1 MDFSQKTFVIKDL
14 LIFLLVS
21 VLLFLVVFIHPIMF
35 FNDEWVTANQLH
47 QLSDGSQ
54 IQYNEGKYGVHRNGT
69 VDIYFEV
76 RHNSLPYTSYLPL
89 ASIPVLW
96 ILTAIGDHITYLII
110 VIWISL
116 ALLLTLL
123 VSESVLLPK
132 IFSNRIIRV
141 LLLSGIILFFLSNL
155 VTYNPLSISGASDSS
170 EVLAVVLYH
179 MILYSLFTV
188 ILLLINWAL
197 FSTPTQAVFGA
208 VTSLCCSS
216 ALFWTTTV
224 KDHMD
229 VMFFGA
235 ILIYCIILHI
245 KTQDPWF
252 CHCTFILSGLTLWI
266 RPEYGAFIIGT
277 LVVIYW
283 PLMVITR
290 EGMTGKQTSILLMSP
305 VAALPG
311 AFLLF
316 LNNYLVMG
324 DPFKFPWQLAFNNAA
339 MRNEV
344 LSYPLQA
351 TSGAGPDLLHN
362 GIIPTILSLFLH
374 RITPGGDVI
383 SGLFSAFLF
392 PESLKIPVFGL
403 IPIILVGVFLLPLL
417 LIHMKKSLSSEEI
430 QEIII
435 LSSLA
440 VGTVLAY
447 ISSITGLGTSIGIYP
462 DVRYLSPLYLPLT
475 LVGLIIL
482 MKYEFPDYI
491 LLHIIR
497 NISLAVVTGVGFVVW
512 VTTWLYPAYI
522 YSDFFLW
529 INITITSLVF
539 TTLGITI
546 LAFILTS
553 LGMVSGRVRYLPLA
567 VLIALPLIWQISELI
582 IINFSGSLFDHYP
595 PLLPAVRVFL
605 EYLSGSTAG

>member
-1 MDFSQKTFVIKDL
+1 MDFSQKTFVLQDL

-47 QLSDGSQ
+47 QLSEGSQ

-132 IFSNRIIRV
+132 IFSHRIIRV
-141 LLLSGIILFFLSNL
+141 LMLSGIILFFLSNL
-155 VTYNPLSISGASDSS
+155 VTYNPLSISGATDSS

-179 MILYSLFTV
+179 MILYSLFTA

-197 FSTPTQAVFGA
+197 FSTPTRAVFGTI
-208 VTSLCCSS
+208 TSLCCSS

-235 ILIYCIILHI
+235 VLIYCIILHI
-245 KTQDPWF
+245 KTRDPWF
-252 CHCTFILSGLTLWI
+252 CLCTFILSGLTLWI
-266 RPEYGAFIIGT
+266 RPEYGAFIIGI

-283 PLMVITR
+283 PLMIITR
-290 EGMTGKQTSILLMSP
+290 KEMSGKQTIILLMSP

-324 DPFKFPWQLAFNNAA
+324 DPFKFPWQLAFTNAA
-339 MRNEV
+339 VSNEILPFQV
-344 LSYPLQA
+344 

-362 GIIPTILSLFLH
+362 GIIHTILSLFLH

-403 IPIILVGVFLLPLL
+403 IPIILLSVFLLPLL
-417 LIHMKKSLSSEEI
+417 LIHVKKSLSSEEI
-430 QEIII
+430 QETII
-435 LSSLA
+435 LLSLA
-440 VGTVLAY
+440 IGTVLAY
-447 ISSITGLGTSIGIYP
+447 LSSITGLGTSIGIYP

-482 MKYEFPDYI
+482 MKYEFPDHI

-497 NISLAVVTGVGFVVW
+497 NISLAVVTGVGFMVC
-512 VTTWLYPAYI
+512 VTTWFYPAYI

-529 INITITSLVF
+529 INIIISSLVF

-546 LAFILTS
+546 IAFILS
-553 LGMVSGRVRYLPLA
+553 DFGIVSDRVRYLPLA

-582 IINFSGSLFDHYP
+582 LINFSGTLFDHYP
-595 PLLPAVRVFL
+595 PLLPAVRAFV